1 MSAFS
6 QMFQARVKH
15 FLDPMQ
21 LRAPQVA
28 EIVEAFVHRR
38 KAPVEGLFQCS
49 KPLIDR
55 YKPLVN
61 ADEALVNST
70 EFGSALPPI
79 LFWHELL
86 RQRIDRIRALGLVGR
101 DGGFLL

>member
-1 MSAFS
+1 MSAF
-6 QMFQARVKH
+6 FQIFEAGVKH
-15 FLDPMQ
+15 FLDPTP

-38 KAPVEGLFQCS
+38 EAPVKGLSQCG

-61 ADEALVNST
+61 ADETLVNSA
-70 EFGSALPPI
+70 ELGVDVGQKNSDQSGVEQHRNADRQV
-79 LFWHELL
+79 ELL
-86 RQRIDRIRALGLVGR
+86 VRHGMRT
-101 DGGFLL
+101 